1 MDAPKSPAPA
11 ALFMAVLFSPNVSY
25 DDVRAVVTQE
35 FGDIL
40 MESPVFLFN
49 HSDYYAEEMGVNLQK
64 VFLLLGRLID
74 QSAIVDWKLRAQEV
88 ESRYT
93 ENGKRK
99 INFDPGYLDASK
111 LVLATTKNYDHR
123 IYLGRG
129 IYGDVQLRFRFQQFH
144 FNEWTYPDYR
154 QPEHIAFFEKARLK
168 YFDLLKTEFAAPS
181 KWQVASGNYQTGAL
195 PLQEARIDYKSAG
208 VDREKGEGVKKRI
221 GELARQT
228 FNDDVLREIGLFGG
242 FFRFA
247 PEKYREPVLVA
258 SVDGIGTKIK
268 LGCQLRQHRGLGAD
282 IVHHCLNDI
291 MVGGAQPLF
300 FLDYLAFG
308 KLDATVVLELMEG
321 MSDAC
326 REAGCA
332 LIGGET
338 AEMPDIYQ
346 PGEFDLAGTI
356 VGVVEKEKILDGRRI
371 QRGDVLVGIASDGLH
386 TNGYSLARKII
397 SARHLQL
404 EHYQNELGE
413 TLGAAL
419 LKPHRSYQKPIRLA
433 TEFSELHG
441 ISHITGGGIAGNTA
455 RLLRNDLHLQID
467 WRAWEWP
474 PLFRLLQKYGRI
486 EEVEM
491 RHVFNLGIGLIFVI
505 PPVAVDELRR
515 QLLEIGETSW
525 VIGEVV

>member
-1 MDAPKSPAPA
+1 MGAPKSPSPA
-11 ALFMAVLFSPNVSY
+11 ALFMAVLFSPSVSY
-25 DDVRAVVTQE
+25 DDVRAVVMQE

-40 MESPVFLFN
+40 MQSPVFPFN
-49 HSDYYAEEMGVNLQK
+49 HSDYYAEEMGANLQK

-74 QSAIVDWKLRAQEV
+74 PSALVEWKLRAQEV

-99 INFDPGYLDASK
+99 INIDPGYLEASK

-144 FNEWTYPDYR
+144 FNDWTYPDYR
-154 QPEHIAFFEKARLK
+154 QPEHIAFFEQARLK
-168 YFDLLKTEFAAPS
+168 YFDLLKTEF
-181 KWQVASGNYQTGAL
+181 GAL
-195 PLQEARIDYKSAG
+195 ALPVKLDYKSAG
-208 VDREKGEGVKKRI
+208 VDREKGEGLKKRI

-228 FNDDVLREIGLFGG
+228 FNDNVLREIGLFGG

-247 PEKYREPVLVA
+247 PENYRKPVLVA

-268 LGCQLRQHRGLGAD
+268 LACQLRQYRGLGAD

-308 KLDATVVLELMEG
+308 KLESGVVLELMEG
-321 MSDAC
+321 MSAAC

-356 VGVVEKEKILDGRRI
+356 VGIVEEEKILDGRRI
-371 QRGDVLVGIASDGLH
+371 QSGDVLVGIASNGLH
-386 TNGYSLARKII
+386 TNGYSLVRKII
-397 SARHLQL
+397 SSRHLHL
-404 EHYQNELGE
+404 DHDQNELGE

-419 LKPHRSYQKPIRLA
+419 LKSHRSYQKPIRLA

-441 ISHITGGGIAGNTA
+441 ISHITGGGIEGNTA
-455 RLLRNDLHLQID
+455 RLLRNGLHLQVD
-467 WRAWEWP
+467 WRAWERP
-474 PLFRLLQKYGRI
+474 PLFRLLQKYGQI

-505 PPVAVDELRR
+505 APASVDELRR
-515 QLLEIGETSW
+515 RLSEIGEASW
-525 VIGEVV
+525 VIGEIV

>member
-1 MDAPKSPAPA
+1 MGVPKSSSPA
-11 ALFMAVLFSPNVSY
+11 ALFMAVLFAPAVSY
-25 DDVRAVVTQE
+25 DEVRAEVTRE
-35 FGDIL
+35 FGNIL
-40 MESPVFLFN
+40 EASPVFPFN
-49 HSDYYAEEMGVNLQK
+49 YSEYYTAEMGGNLQK
-64 VFLLLGRLID
+64 VFFLLARLID
-74 QSAIVDWKLRAQEV
+74 PAAVVEWKLRAQEV

-154 QPEHIAFFEKARLK
+154 QPEHITFFEKARLK

-208 VDREKGEGVKKRI
+208 VDREKGEDVKKRI
-221 GELARQT
+221 GELARRT
-228 FNDDVLREIGLFGG
+228 FNENVLQEIGLFGG

-268 LGCQLRQHRGLGAD
+268 LACQLQQYRGLGAD

-308 KLDATVVLELMEG
+308 KLDPVVVLELMEG
-321 MSDAC
+321 MSAAC

-346 PGEFDLAGTI
+346 PGEFDLAGLI

-371 QRGDVLVGIASDGLH
+371 AAGDVLVGIASNGLH

-397 SARHLQL
+397 SARRLRL
-404 EHYQNELGE
+404 EHFQHELNATLGE
-413 TLGAAL
+413 AL
-419 LKPHRSYQKPIRLA
+419 LQPHRSYQKPIELA
-433 TEFSELHG
+433 SELVELHG
-441 ISHITGGGIAGNTA
+441 ISHITGGGIAGNTN
-455 RLLRNDLHLQID
+455 RLLRNGLQLQIN
-467 WRAWEWP
+467 WQAWERP
-474 PLFRLLQKYGRI
+474 PLFRLLQKYGQV
-486 EEVEM
+486 EEAEM
-491 RHVFNLGIGLIFVI
+491 RHVFNLGIGLVFVI
-505 PPVAVDELRR
+505 PPLSVDELRR
-515 QLLEIGETSW
+515 RLSEIGERNW
-525 VIGEVV
+525 VIGEII

>member
-1 MDAPKSPAPA
+1 MGLPKSPSPA
-11 ALFMAVLFSPNVSY
+11 ALFMAVLFSPSVSY
-25 DDVRAVVTQE
+25 DDVRAVVTE
-35 FGDIL
+35 VFGDIL

-49 HSDYYAEEMGVNLQK
+49 HSDYYAEEMGADLQK
-64 VFLLLGRLID
+64 VFLLIGRLID
-74 QSAIVDWKLRAQEV
+74 PSAVVEWKLRAQEI

-93 ENGKRK
+93 ANGKRK
-99 INFDPGYLDASK
+99 INFDPGYLEASK

-129 IYGDVQLRFRFQQFH
+129 IYGDVQLRFRFQQFY
-144 FNEWTYPDYR
+144 FNDWTYPDYR

-168 YFDLLKTEFAAPS
+168 YFDLLKTEFTAPELS
-181 KWQVASGNYQTGAL
+181 MPAVKF
-195 PLQEARIDYKSAG
+195 DYKAAG

-228 FNDDVLREIGLFGG
+228 FNENVLREIGLFGG
-242 FFRFA
+242 FFRFG

-268 LGCQLRQHRGLGAD
+268 LAYQLRQYRGLGAD

-308 KLDATVVLELMEG
+308 KLESDVVLELMEG
-321 MSDAC
+321 MSAAC

-346 PGEFDLAGTI
+346 SGEFDLAGTI

-386 TNGYSLARKII
+386 TNGYSLARKVI
-397 SARHLQL
+397 SARRLQL
-404 EHYQNELGE
+404 DHDQNELGE

-433 TEFSELHG
+433 TEFPELRG
-441 ISHITGGGIAGNTA
+441 ISHITGGGIEGNTA
-455 RLLRNDLHLQID
+455 RLLRNGLRLQID

-474 PLFRLLQKYGRI
+474 PLFRLLQKHGQI

-491 RHVFNLGIGLIFVI
+491 RHVFNLGIGLVFVI
-505 PPVAVDELRR
+505 SPVAVDGLRR
-515 QLLEIGETSW
+515 RLSEIGETSW
-525 VIGEVV
+525 VIGEIV